1 MIEPIQNQQ
10 NQLPRQD
17 TGRAVLRFRE
27 EDMERTAGSMPVWE
41 RRNDAPEE
49 ITAALDT
56 AASSGE
62 KVESFHGAL
71 SYAAQGENAA
81 NGQPEEFGFGDLV
94 DMVNPLQHIPL
105 VNHLY
110 RNITGDE
117 IKPISRIIGG
127 SIFGGPIGGAAA
139 LVNVAVE
146 SETGKDVTENMLAM
160 VTNDREPDF
169 RSVPDEPEQRLAQAI
184 RNSGEK
190 DPAQELPG
198 NMLSF
203 VDLGGGHR
211 RVVERFADNDLERTA
226 GTMIRR
232 YTEGPDSPDA
242 ADFLPAR
249 EPITTLSFTPMADL
263 KTGNQNK
270 LISLPLNYEN

>member
-1 MIEPIQNQQ
+1 MLEPVQNQQ
-10 NQLPRQD
+10 NLPPRQD

-56 AASSGE
+56 AASPEE
-62 KVESFHGAL
+62 KTGGFSGAL
-71 SYAAQGENAA
+71 SYAEQKAIESTV
-81 NGQPEEFGFGDLV
+81 QPEEFGFGDLV
-94 DMVNPLQHIPL
+94 DMINPLQHIPL

-110 RNITGDE
+110 RNVTGDE

-146 SETGKDVTENMLAM
+146 SETGKDVTENVLAM

-184 RNSGEK
+184 RDSGEK

-203 VDLGGGHR
+203 VDLGGGRR
-211 RVVERFADNDLERTA
+211 RVVERFEDNDLERTA

-249 EPITTLSFTPMADL
+249 EPITTLAFTP
-263 KTGNQNK
+263 
-270 LISLPLNYEN
+270 LNATKATKAE